1 MTGGREGGGWVV
13 LRSGN
18 WGWECVDPEWE
29 GRMVN
34 KFLLCSWLTV
44 DVQLARKTLN
54 LEAWVQVPAGTDTY
68 YSIYVLFHQP
78 DPELG

>member
-1 MTGGREGGGWVV
+1 
-13 LRSGN
+13 
-18 WGWECVDPEWE
+18 
-29 GRMVN
+29 MVN

-54 LEAWVQVPAGTDTY
+54 LEAWVQVPAGTDIY
-68 YSIYVLFHQP
+68 YSIDVLLHQP